1 VWHRVFPASWDACS
15 QREATVNI
23 YGLQK
28 VHDRTKCLEE
38 ESSLLGDNPSLPDCL
53 PASPYFGP
61 IPSFAGCRA
70 GSPCSRDAAHTKR
83 GPCRGPGW
91 ASCQGPSATIS
102 PNSQRRLSRSHLVG
116 SEFQGLVLCLSN
128 SQSHQELVIGKF
140 DDPGACSALRR
151 ARASTASKASFL
163 GPPSDSTPPAF
174 LLGFWADGSVSGVS
188 GAGVSTQISPHP
200 SPDQCRPRPAR
211 GPRPHPGA

>member
-61 IPSFAGCRA
+61 IPFFAGCRA

-102 PNSQRRLSRSHLVG
+102 PEQPTAPFQVPSRGVRIPGVGPLFVQFSISSGTCDWEVRRPVSLQCSSPRSSLDRI
-116 SEFQGLVLCLSN
+116 QGFVSWTTLRLHTACL
-128 SQSHQELVIGKF
+128 
-140 DDPGACSALRR
+140 
-151 ARASTASKASFL
+151 
-163 GPPSDSTPPAF
+163 PPW
-174 LLGFWADGSVSGVS
+174 LLG
-188 GAGVSTQISPHP
+188 
-200 SPDQCRPRPAR
+200 
-211 GPRPHPGA
+211 